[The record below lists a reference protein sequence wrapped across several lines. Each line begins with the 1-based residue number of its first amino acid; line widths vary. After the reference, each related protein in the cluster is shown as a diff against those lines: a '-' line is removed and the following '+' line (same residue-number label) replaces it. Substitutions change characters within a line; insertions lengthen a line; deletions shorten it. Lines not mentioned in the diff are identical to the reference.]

1 MAAAADMLELRMKLM
16 RATNAERPALEERLI
31 NAQVRYQEELKAAAS
46 RAAALKQRGFY
57 NQEGLADEAFR
68 AKQAAAKAVANAQA
82 RAQANA
88 LAKERVNVDARE
100 KAMRNEIAAL
110 AGQHKAAAN
119 AAAANAKAAA
129 NATAATALAK
139 VEAAKAFEARKPGFF
154 GGMWPYEDVLD
165 QLITIAQ
172 HRMRRSGD
180 KLAETAE
187 IVTAMAEQMNNPIL
201 PDEERLVT
209 RILYTAA
216 NLVNISFGGEYYN
229 ADRVE
234 GKAKA
239 STALTEA
246 LKLKGEMSAILTK
259 YPKNKGI
266 KNMLNFMFDTTKG
279 LSLSQYAVTQAENK
293 GVVVTGF
300 RALMRGGARTRKQ
313 RKSRS
318 TKKSRRRN

>member
-1 MAAAADMLELRMKLM
+1 MKNEVARLYEAHQAAQLEQQIR
-16 RATNAERPALEERLI
+16 R
-31 NAQVRYQEELKAAAS
+31 QEELQAEAS

-57 NQEGLADEAFR
+57 NQEGLADEKFWAD
-68 AKQAAAKAVANAQA
+68 KAVANAQA
-82 RAQANA
+82 RAEANA

-129 NATAATALAK
+129 NATAATAVAK
-139 VEAAKAFEARKPGFF
+139 VEAAKSFEARKPGFF

-187 IVTAMAEQMNNPIL
+187 IVTAMAERMNNPIL
-201 PDEERLVT
+201 PEEERLVT

-216 NLVNISFGGEYYN
+216 NLVNISFGGEYYD
-229 ADRVE
+229 APE
-234 GKAKA
+234 GGKAKA
-239 STALTEA
+239 FTILTEA
-246 LKLKGEMSAILTK
+246 VKLKGEMSGILMK

-266 KNMLNFMFDTTKG
+266 KNMLDFMFDNTKVH
-279 LSLSQYAVTQAENK
+279 SLARYAVMQAEKK
-293 GVVVTGF
+293 GVKF
-300 RALMRGGARTRKQ
+300 AESRALMFGGARTRKQ
-313 RKSRS
+313 RKSRKS
-318 TKKSRRRN
+318 RFTKSRKSRSNKKSTRRN